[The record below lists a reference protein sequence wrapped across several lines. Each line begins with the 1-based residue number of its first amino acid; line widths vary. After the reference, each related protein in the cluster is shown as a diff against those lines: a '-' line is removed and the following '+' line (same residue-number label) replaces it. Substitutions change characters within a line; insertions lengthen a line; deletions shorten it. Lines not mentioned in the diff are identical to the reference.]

1 MSLYDLVG
9 VTNSCLHGLGGLAD
23 GALHALFGV
32 LRCGG
37 RLVGY
42 LGFLVPQFNLL
53 GLGCLDLVGAVLL
66 DEGSEV
72 LNGAG
77 AAVVN
82 G

>member
-1 MSLYDLVG
+1 MSFYDLVG
-9 VTNSCLHGLGGLAD
+9 IINSCLHSLGSLTD
-23 GALHALFGV
+23 GALHALFGA
-32 LRCGG
+32 LCCGG